1 MGKKTAPQVKVQP
14 TSLPAKRGALRPFVS
29 VICPTYNRR
38 QFLPNLIHQFN
49 YQTYPQEYMELIILD
64 DSPESN
70 ADIIPAQANI
80 KYTHLPEKLIL
91 GKKRNLLNSM
101 TTGDIIVCFDDD
113 DFYSQERVAHAVN
126 KLQGSKCEIAG
137 SSIIHIYYPKL
148 NKIYQFGPYA
158 PYHGT
163 NGTMAYTKKYLK
175 THSYLDDK
183 TQAEEA
189 HFTNNFSEK
198 MIQLDPHKVM
208 LCIAHN
214 KNTVEKDQ
222 FLNQGKETTIK
233 IQKFFKTKDKYMLD
247 YLHVLGEKLNAE
259 LPVKNQYKQDSIP
272 DLVDELT
279 LKRIEFVR
287 QLKEKNIQ
295 VPDDILQQIQI
306 DQMEQILN
314 QINSQELVESSSE
327 LVESIP
333 ELVESIPELVE
344 SSPQLVDELS
354 LKKKAFEKE
363 LKEKN
368 IQISDEILK
377 NIQID
382 QMDQI
387 LSQIANFMHSPP
399 PTITENEEPLTN
411 LINPPV

>member
-1 MGKKTAPQVKVQP
+1 MGKKSAPQVKVQP
-14 TSLPAKRGALRPFVS
+14 ATAPTQTRRGTLRPFVS

-38 QFLPNLIHQFN
+38 QFLPNLIHQFK
-49 YQTYPQEYMELIILD
+49 YQTYPQDYMELIILD

-70 ADIIPAQANI
+70 ADIIPVQSNI

-101 TTGDIIVCFDDD
+101 VTGDIIVCFDDD
-113 DFYSQERVAHAVN
+113 DFYSQERVSHAVI
-126 KLQGSKCEIAG
+126 KLQVSKCEIAG

-189 HFTNNFSEK
+189 HFTNNFSEP
-198 MIQLDPHKVM
+198 MVQLDPHKVM
-208 LCIAHN
+208 LCVAHN

-233 IQKFFKTKDKYMLD
+233 IQKFFKTKDKYMLE
-247 YLHVLGEKLNAE
+247 YLKDLGEKLNAE
-259 LPVKNQYKQDSIP
+259 KPLEQPNMVEIAK
-272 DLVDELT
+272 
-279 LKRIEFVR
+279 
-287 QLKEKNIQ
+287 
-295 VPDDILQQIQI
+295 PDD
-306 DQMEQILN
+306 
-314 QINSQELVESSSE
+314 V
-327 LVESIP
+327 P
-333 ELVESIPELVE
+333 E
-344 SSPQLVDELS
+344 LVDELS
-354 LKKKAFEKE
+354 LKRREFEKE

-368 IQISDEILK
+368 IEISEDILK
-377 NIQID
+377 HIQID
-382 QMDQI
+382 QMTQI
-387 LSQIANFMHSPP
+387 LNQIANYMP
-399 PTITENEEPLTN
+399 PTHQQEVDTEEPLTN
-411 LINPPV
+411 LINPPI